1 MRAGAE
7 GPIDWTRFEH
17 LVRRHRVTALA
28 RNGLVKAGITLPQ
41 AFEARL
47 ARATAE
53 QGRLALAMAGETLR
67 LQRLFDAAGLPT
79 LMMKGATLACLA
91 YGDLG
96 LKQSRD
102 IDLLTTP
109 EHAPAA
115 RRLLEEIGYRP
126 SGEAQPSTTKEFD
139 LIVALHM
146 EQEFSHP
153 ASGMTVELHWRLARN
168 PHLLGGL
175 GAPMQI
181 VPLGGGVLRTLTDE
195 ALFPYL
201 CVHGAR
207 HCWSRLK
214 WLADLNAFIARPG
227 ADITALHQAARSLGA
242 GRASRL
248 ALLLCNDVLGTSV
261 PAAIL
266 AEARADRTTGLLAAN
281 TMRCLAYDEREGQMP
296 FAFTIR
302 RNLSDFF
309 LGEGAGY
316 AFREAGLKWTSH
328 TDRLA
333 WPLPPAL
340 HFLYHFVR
348 VPLWGLRNGR
358 RLLSRQRL

>member
-1 MRAGAE
+1 MRAAANGSV
-7 GPIDWTRFEH
+7 DWARFEQ

-28 RNGLVKAGITLPQ
+28 RNGLVKAGIALPQ
-41 AFEARL
+41 AFEAHL

-53 QGRLALAMAGETLR
+53 EGRLALAMAGETLR
-67 LQRLFDAAGLPT
+67 LHRLFDAAGLPI
-79 LMMKGATLACLA
+79 LMIKGVTLACLA

-109 EHAPAA
+109 EHASAA
-115 RRLLEEIGYRP
+115 RRLLEELSYRP
-126 SGEAQPSTTKEFD
+126 SGEAQPSTEEEFD

-153 ASGMTVELHWRLARN
+153 ASGMTVEIHWRLAHN
-168 PHLLGGL
+168 PHLLGSL
-175 GAPMQI
+175 GMPAQS
-181 VPLGGGVLRTLTDE
+181 VPLGGGLLRTLSDE
-195 ALFPYL
+195 TLFSYL

-214 WLADLNAFIARPG
+214 WLADLNAFIARPET
-227 ADITALHQAARSLGA
+227 DITSLHQAARAVGA
-242 GRASRL
+242 GRASGL
-248 ALLLCNDVLGTSV
+248 ALLLCHDVLGALV
-261 PAAIL
+261 PEAIL
-266 AEARADRTTGLLAAN
+266 AEARVDRTTCLLAAN
-281 TMRCLAYDEREGQMP
+281 ALRCLAYDERGGQMP
-296 FAFTIR
+296 FAFTVR

-340 HFLYHFVR
+340 HFLYHLVR
-348 VPLWGLRNGR
+348 IPLWGLRNGR
-358 RLLSRQRL
+358 RLLGRQRP